1 MKAVLEGCVC
11 DAMSRAPKVVS
22 TATKIQEVASLFNE
36 HAISSAPVVDES
48 GRCIGLITS
57 TDLIRFQSQIES
69 AFARIDHGMTFEIQR
84 TTRDGQMEVVS
95 HPFDEVQ
102 RHMTTAIQ
110 SISADRSLVEA
121 AEFMSHQHVHHLVVL
136 DDSEHVIGTLSSL
149 DLLAKL
155 ETLN

>member
-57 TDLIRFQSQIES
+57 W
-69 AFARIDHGMTFEIQR
+69 AKRILSHID
-84 TTRDGQMEVVS
+84 DG
-95 HPFDEVQ
+95 
-102 RHMTTAIQ
+102 
-110 SISADRSLVEA
+110 ISVGINYRSELRSKICVY
-121 AEFMSHQHVHHLVVL
+121 
-136 DDSEHVIGTLSSL
+136 
-149 DLLAKL
+149 
-155 ETLN
+155 